1 MEEFH
6 IKTYGDRY
14 PVAEMEDYVHIDYFD
29 RNTLITIWTDEKL
42 NPADYDRHM
51 HEEVSGLIDELLAR
65 QTMRMKVFNDLD
77 MVFSEITRRGVV
89 CTHNVGFKGRDGYG
103 ILSAEYQSH
112 PKQARLF
119 GYCYYSYEDMLRA
132 IEGGDLMIRYGSI
145 DDDSDECELM
155 LVAEVV
161 DRIFGCE
168 GFELECVKCPEL
180 EMRAVI
186 VKNIVKII

>member
-29 RNTLITIWTDEKL
+29 RNALITIWTDEKL
-42 NPADYDRHM
+42 NSADYGRHM
-51 HEEVSGLIDELLAR
+51 HEEVSGIIDELLAR
-65 QTMRMKVFNDLD
+65 QTTRMKVFDVLD

-89 CTHNVGFKGRDGYG
+89 CTHNVGFKGRGGYG
-103 ILSAEYQSH
+103 ILSAEYQRH

-119 GYCYYSYEDMLRA
+119 GYCYYSYDDMLRA
-132 IEGGDLMIRYGSI
+132 IEGDNLMVHYGSI
-145 DDDSDECELM
+145 DDDSDECEVM

-161 DRIFGCE
+161 EKMFSAI
-168 GFELECVKCPEL
+168 GFEHECINCPEL
-180 EMRAVI
+180 GPRTII
-186 VKNIVKII
+186 VKNIV